1 MNIQVPYQIGLV
13 YIANLKKVWDT
24 EMNNVGL
31 LIFCDNDKREKKNI
45 FAFLEGIKKL
55 FCIKIKRLFSTE
67 LPENSVKKITVAR
80 DFSLFFIRLPYS
92 LDELKKLR
100 RFTIRRIQKM
110 VLKVCHDNSIKKCI
124 YPQNAPDEIMDGFS
138 IKNPFSG
145 NFIYV
150 SLLVN
155 ILKLLS
161 INRDINIREFNIA
174 ILDTNSR
181 NLLHFFIK
189 QLSPLAKFLTIITKE
204 KELIQKE
211 IEDVFDDTGL
221 SVRVTDDIASGLD
234 GINVFI
240 NIGNL
245 GEFTSRK
252 KIICN
257 AVVINYGDMKSD
269 QVKFTGEVI
278 NRINVGLP
286 AGVEGLID
294 EEFLNYFSRI
304 EIAEIIFVNK
314 LNIRT
319 NIFKNFAD
327 YNNMKGISE
336 QFEEEGYIISLPK
349 ATG

>member
-1 MNIQVPYQIGLV
+1 
-13 YIANLKKVWDT
+13 
-24 EMNNVGL
+24 
-31 LIFCDNDKREKKNI
+31 
-45 FAFLEGIKKL
+45 
-55 FCIKIKRLFSTE
+55 
-67 LPENSVKKITVAR
+67 
-80 DFSLFFIRLPYS
+80 
-92 LDELKKLR
+92 
-100 RFTIRRIQKM
+100 
-110 VLKVCHDNSIKKCI
+110 
-124 YPQNAPDEIMDGFS
+124 
-138 IKNPFSG
+138 
-145 NFIYV
+145 
-150 SLLVN
+150 
-155 ILKLLS
+155 
-161 INRDINIREFNIA
+161 
-174 ILDTNSR
+174 
-181 NLLHFFIK
+181 LHFFIK